1 MKIFI
6 FIFLLVPITLCGQ
19 ILEKGFTFKHSRQK
33 SVTIPFKMVN
43 NLIIVPMF
51 INGSDTMRFILD
63 TGVESVLITEL
74 TQRDSLNLL
83 YVRKINI
90 RGLGLGEEIEAFQSY
105 GNNFEFAGIV
115 GKNIDMLILKQ
126 DIFFLSSKLGM
137 EVHGL
142 IGYDIFKSF
151 IVEIDYDKQL
161 LTLHNPAR
169 VKRKKL
175 KGVVF
180 PLSIENTKPYLHAS
194 ITQDDSSQIDVKLI
208 IDTGAS
214 HSISL
219 DKTDSSLI
227 KIPLQ
232 TIESYLGKGLSGDIK
247 GKIGRILALKL
258 ADFQLKD
265 IAASYP
271 DEIYTKNVAG
281 VGHRNGNL
289 GADVLKRFH
298 VIFDYQSKQLLLRPS
313 QQFKKPFNYNM
324 SGLDVG
330 TPLPGLPLYVI
341 AGVTTHSP
349 AHEAGLQQ
357 NDQIMT
363 IDGTNVSQYTLNDIL
378 ELFQSKPGKKIKL
391 TVMRNATTVKAVII
405 LKRPI

>member
-6 FIFLLVPITLCGQ
+6 FIFLLLPITLCGQ
-19 ILEKGFTFKHSRQK
+19 ILEKGFNFKHSRQK

-105 GNNFEFAGIV
+105 GNNFEFSGIV

-194 ITQDDSSQIDVKLI
+194 ITQDDSSKIDVKLI

-271 DEIYTKNVAG
+271 DEIYTKNVVG

>member
-1 MKIFI
+1 MKFFI
-6 FIFLLVPITLCGQ
+6 FIFFFVPITLCGQ
-19 ILEKGFTFKHSRQK
+19 ILEKGFTFKRSRQK
-33 SVTIPFKMVN
+33 SVIIPFKMVN
-43 NLIIVPMF
+43 NLIIIPMF

-74 TQRDSLNLL
+74 TKRDSLNLL

-105 GNNFEFAGIV
+105 GNNFEFSDIV

-151 IVEIDYDKQL
+151 IVEIDYDRQL

-219 DKTDSSLI
+219 DRTDSSRI

-232 TIESYLGKGLSGDIK
+232 TIETYLGKGLSGDIQ

-363 IDGTNVSQYTLNDIL
+363 IDGTNVSKYTLNDIL